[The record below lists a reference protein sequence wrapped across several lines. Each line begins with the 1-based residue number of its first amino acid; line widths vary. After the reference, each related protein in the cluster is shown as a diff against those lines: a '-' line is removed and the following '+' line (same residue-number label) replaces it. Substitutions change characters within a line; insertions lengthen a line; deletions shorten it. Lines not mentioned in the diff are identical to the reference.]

1 MPVIRRVTKGVK
13 RYNELI
19 VVMSLPSRS
28 INTPLLV
35 RVLSMDE
42 ATGPSEKVV
51 PKKTEFCKIFS
62 SARIH
67 IQIANRTPLES

>member
-35 RVLSMDE
+35 RVSVRFVLYVSTVLSMDE
-42 ATGPSEKVV
+42 AMKHHPSR
-51 PKKTEFCKIFS
+51 PPQLSF
-62 SARIH
+62 
-67 IQIANRTPLES
+67 